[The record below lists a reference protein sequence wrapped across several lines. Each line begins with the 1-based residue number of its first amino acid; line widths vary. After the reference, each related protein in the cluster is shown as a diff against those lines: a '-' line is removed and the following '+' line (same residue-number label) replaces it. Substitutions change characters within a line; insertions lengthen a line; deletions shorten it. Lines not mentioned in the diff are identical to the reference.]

1 MAAKIRIVVQKV
13 FGFESQPNILLLTQ
27 IKMDYKNRIC
37 YIKQMNTVID
47 KSFIQQNMN
56 HGELHLIIGNMM
68 AGKTTALLQRL
79 FNEAAIGVKCIYINH
94 KKDLARS
101 SEPFSTHN
109 PLYKEK
115 LSQESGVTLVS
126 TDRISDIDVGG
137 YDVVGID
144 ESQFFGDL
152 VDDVIELVDTYHKI
166 VIVSGLNGD
175 KNRKKIGLIN
185 DLIPHMDSC
194 TFLTAYCQF
203 CAEKKMKSAAIFS
216 HKFGG
221 GDDVGGKDKYVPL
234 CRHCFNSAV

>member
-1 MAAKIRIVVQKV
+1 
-13 FGFESQPNILLLTQ
+13 
-27 IKMDYKNRIC
+27 MD
-37 YIKQMNTVID
+37 
-47 KSFIQQNMN
+47 

-68 AGKTTALLQRL
+68 AGKTTTLLQRL
-79 FNEAAIGVKCIYINH
+79 FNEASIGVKCIYINH

-126 TDRISDIDVGG
+126 ADRIADIDVRE

-144 ESQFFGDL
+144 ESQFFVHL
-152 VDDVIELVDTYHKI
+152 VDDVISLVDTYHKI

-175 KNRKKIGLIN
+175 KNREKIGFVN

-203 CAEKKMKSAAIFS
+203 CAEKKIKRTAIFTY
-216 HKFGG
+216 KFGSG
-221 GDDVGGKDKYVPL
+221 SDVGGKDKYVPL
-234 CRHCFNSAV
+234 CRGCFNYTL